1 MPTYVYVSGA
11 SGEILYGDSNGQPQ
25 GIDAITWN
33 GTNLAV
39 GATMSVTGVATLG
52 GTSAGELRLL
62 EPSAGGTSYIA
73 LKAPALAAN
82 VTWTL
87 PTADGTSGQFLK
99 TNGSGT
105 LSWDTIS
112 GGGDAL
118 TTNPL
123 SQFASTTSAQLAGVI
138 SDETGTGALVFANTP
153 TLVTPVL
160 GTPTSGTLTNCTG
173 LPISTGVSGLGTG
186 VATFLA
192 TPSSANLASAVTDE
206 TGSGALMFGTSP
218 TITTDITIP
227 NTGLHLLDTDSS
239 HDLILAPGSN
249 LTADRTLTITT
260 GDADRTLTISASATI
275 SGTNTGDVTLSGTPD
290 YVTISGQIITVGL
303 VDLTADVT
311 GDLPLANLAQASAA
325 SKLLG
330 RGSAAG
336 AGDYQ
341 EITLGTGLSMSG
353 TTLSSTGGSG
363 SVATDTIWDA
373 KGDLAVGTGADAAQK
388 LTVGSDGKT
397 IVADSTQT
405 TGLAW
410 KTRQTVVKDICGGRL
425 SLESAVSVSSSDQS
439 GKSTIYF
446 VAHTSNEIALY
457 DGTEWVPRTFNN
469 ISVAVPSTLFKVFDI
484 FAYDNSGTVTLET
497 TDWNQSTAAVTGA
510 TNPASPSPIVITT
523 SASHGFSNGDL
534 VGVASIGGNT
544 AANGYIWEISSAS
557 GTSLTL
563 VGSVGNS
570 AYTSGGTVYKLTNT
584 RATALTLQDGVLVK
598 SGATTRRYLGT
609 GMTGG
614 TSGQMDDSLLKRML
628 YNYYN
633 QIPRMVSVSYSTEH
647 AYGTNSTRL
656 MNLAAANKC
665 WFVLGQPQD
674 LLINIANSADGS
686 LGAVGAAIDS
696 TTLAIQEFM
705 STSSASLYTIGGAVG
720 KQGQAIG
727 GHFIAL
733 TQRGANS
740 SSVTF
745 CRFSIT
751 CKVFSVVLM

>member
-118 TTNPL
+118 TSNPL
-123 SQFASTTSAQLAGVI
+123 SQFAATTSAQLAGVI
-138 SDETGTGALVFANTP
+138 S
-153 TLVTPVL
+153 
-160 GTPTSGTLTNCTG
+160 
-173 LPISTGVSGLGTG
+173 
-186 VATFLA
+186 
-192 TPSSANLASAVTDE
+192 DE

-239 HDLILAPGSN
+239 HDLIIAPGSN

-290 YVTISGQIITVGL
+290 YITITNQVITVGL
-303 VDLTADVT
+303 VDLAADVT

-353 TTLSSTGGSG
+353 TTLSATGGSG
-363 SVATDTIWDA
+363 AVATDTIWDA
-373 KGDLAVGTGADAAQK
+373 KGDLAVGTGADTAQK

-410 KTRQTVVKDICGGRL
+410 KTRETVVKDICGGRL

-484 FAYDNSGTVTLET
+484 FAYDNSGTVTLEC

-696 TTLAIQEFM
+696 TTSAIQEFM

-745 CRFSIT
+745 CRFSST

>member
-118 TTNPL
+118 TSNPL
-123 SQFASTTSAQLAGVI
+123 SQFAATTSAQLAGVI
-138 SDETGTGALVFANTP
+138 S
-153 TLVTPVL
+153 
-160 GTPTSGTLTNCTG
+160 
-173 LPISTGVSGLGTG
+173 
-186 VATFLA
+186 
-192 TPSSANLASAVTDE
+192 DE

-239 HDLILAPGSN
+239 HDLIIAPGSN

-290 YVTISGQIITVGL
+290 YITITNQVITVGL
-303 VDLTADVT
+303 VDLAADVT

-353 TTLSSTGGSG
+353 TTLSATGGSG
-363 SVATDTIWDA
+363 AVATDTIWDA
-373 KGDLAVGTGADAAQK
+373 KGDLAVGTGADTAQK

-484 FAYDNSGTVTLET
+484 FAYDNSGTVTLEC
-497 TDWNQSTAAVTGA
+497 TDWNQSTATVSGA

-696 TTLAIQEFM
+696 TTSAIQEFM

-745 CRFSIT
+745 CRFSST

>member
-1 MPTYVYVSGA
+1 MPTYTYVQNA
-11 SGEILYGDSNGQPQ
+11 SGEVLYADANGQPQ

-39 GATMSVTGVATLG
+39 GATMSVTGAT
-52 GTSAGELRLL
+52 
-62 EPSAGGTSYIA
+62 
-73 LKAPALAAN
+73 
-82 VTWTL
+82 
-87 PTADGTSGQFLK
+87 
-99 TNGSGT
+99 T
-105 LSWDTIS
+105 LS
-112 GGGDAL
+112 
-118 TTNPL
+118 
-123 SQFASTTSAQLAGVI
+123 
-138 SDETGTGALVFANTP
+138 
-153 TLVTPVL
+153 
-160 GTPTSGTLTNCTG
+160 
-173 LPISTGVSGLGTG
+173 
-186 VATFLA
+186 
-192 TPSSANLASAVTDE
+192 
-206 TGSGALMFGTSP
+206 
-218 TITTDITIP
+218 

-239 HDLILAPGSN
+239 HDLIIAPGSN

-290 YVTISGQIITVGL
+290 YITIANQVITVGL

-353 TTLSSTGGSG
+353 TTLSATGGSG

-373 KGDLAVGTGADAAQK
+373 KGDLAVGTGADTAQK

-446 VAHTSNEIALY
+446 VEHTSNEIALY

-497 TDWNQSTAAVTGA
+497 TDWNQSTATVSGA
-510 TNPASPSPIVITT
+510 TNATPIVITT
-523 SASHGFSNGDL
+523 SSAHGFSNGDL
-534 VGVASIGGNT
+534 VGVAGIGGNT

-557 GTSLTL
+557 GSSLTL
-563 VGSVGNS
+563 VGSVGNG
-570 AYTSGGTVYKLTNT
+570 AYTSGGTIYKLTNT
-584 RATALTLQDGVLVK
+584 RATALTTQDGVLVK
-598 SGATTRRYLGT
+598 TGATTRRYLGT

-614 TSGQMDDSLLKRML
+614 TSGQMDDAVQKRML
-628 YNYYN
+628 CNYYN
-633 QIPRMVSVSYSTEH
+633 QQPRDVIVSYSTSH
-647 AYGTNSTRL
+647 AYATNTTRL
-656 MNLAAANKC
+656 MNLAAANKV

-674 LLINIANSADGS
+674 MVMHVVNSADGS
-686 LGAVGAAIDS
+686 LAAVGAAVDS
-696 TTLAIQEFM
+696 TTIAIQEFM
-705 STSSASLYTIGGAVG
+705 TTSSGSLFTICGAVY
-720 KQGQAIG
+720 KQGQAAG
-727 GHFIAL
+727 GHFIAM
-733 TQRGANS
+733 TERAANS
-740 SSVTF
+740 TSVTF
-745 CRFSIT
+745 C
-751 CKVFSVVLM
+751 VFSTSCRVIANLSM

>member
-425 SLESAVSVSSSDQS
+425 SLESAVAISSSDQS
-439 GKSTIYF
+439 GKSTIYY
-446 VAHTSNEIALY
+446 VEHSSNEIALY

-469 ISVAVPSTLFKVFDI
+469 ISVAVPSTLFRLFDI

-497 TDWNQSTAAVTGA
+497 VNWNQDTAVINAA
-510 TNPASPSPIVITT
+510 TTAEPVVCTT
-523 SASHGFSNGDL
+523 SAAHGFSTGDV
-534 VGVASIGGNT
+534 VGIAGMTGMTVP
-544 AANGYIWEISSAS
+544 NGYLWNISVGTSTTFTLLGTNATS
-557 GTSLTL
+557 GTYNANT
-563 VGSVGNS
+563 
-570 AYTSGGTVYKLTNT
+570 GTAYKLNNT
-584 RATALTLQDGVLVK
+584 RATALALQDGVLVK
-598 SGATTRRYLGT
+598 SGDATRRYLGT
-609 GMTGG
+609 GMTGA

-628 YNYYN
+628 YNFRN
-633 QIPRMVSVSYSTEH
+633 QVPRAVAVSYSSSH
-647 AYGTNSTRL
+647 PYSTNTTRL
-656 MNLAAANKC
+656 IDRAAAAKL
-665 WFVLGQPQD
+665 WFVLGQSQD
-674 LLINIANSADGS
+674 IVFSVTAAADGT
-686 LGAVGAAIDS
+686 LGAVGVSLNSIAS
-696 TTLAIQEFM
+696 SLQEFM
-705 STSSASLYTIGGAVG
+705 TTSASALFVVGGMVPNRG
-720 KQGQAIG
+720 TGIG
-727 GHFIAL
+727 GHFAAL
-733 TQRGANS
+733 TERAANS
-740 SSVTF
+740 TSVQF
-745 CRFSIT
+745 CIYSIK
-751 CKVFSVVLM
+751 CRVFANLMM

>member
-11 SGEILYGDSNGQPQ
+11 SGEILYGDANGQPQ

-52 GTSAGELRLL
+52 GSSAGELRLL

-73 LKAPALAAN
+73 LKAPALAGN

-87 PTADGTSGQFLK
+87 PTADGSSGQFLK

-123 SQFASTTSAQLAGVI
+123 SQFAATTSAQLAGVI

-173 LPISTGVSGLGTG
+173 LPISTGVSGLGSG
-186 VATFLA
+186 VADFLA
-192 TPSSANLASAVTDE
+192 TPSSANLAAAVTGE

-290 YVTISGQIITVGL
+290 YITIANQVITVGL
-303 VDLTADVT
+303 VDLAADVT

-330 RGSAAG
+330 RGSASG

-353 TTLSSTGGSG
+353 TTLSATGGSG

-373 KGDLAVGTGADAAQK
+373 KGDLAVGTGADTASK

-446 VAHTSNEIALY
+446 VEHTSNEIALY

-469 ISVAVPSTLFKVFDI
+469 ISVAVPSTLFRLFDI
-484 FAYDNSGTVTLET
+484 FAYDNSGTVTLEC
-497 TDWNQSTAAVTGA
+497 TDWNQSTATVSGA
-510 TNPASPSPIVITT
+510 TNATPIVITT
-523 SASHGFSNGDL
+523 SSAHGFSNGDL
-534 VGVASIGGNT
+534 VGVAGIGGNT

-557 GTSLTL
+557 GSTLTL
-563 VGSVGNS
+563 NGSVGNG
-570 AYTSGGTVYKLTNT
+570 AYTSGGTLYKLTNT
-584 RATALTLQDGVLVK
+584 RATALTTQDGVLVK
-598 SGATTRRYLGT
+598 TGAVTRRYLGT

-614 TSGQMDDSLLKRML
+614 TSGQMDDAVQKRML
-628 YNYYN
+628 YSFYN
-633 QIPRMVSVSYSTEH
+633 QVPKH
-647 AYGTNSTRL
+647 AKVNYATSHTYATNTTRL
-656 MNLAAANKC
+656 MNLAAGNKL
-665 WFVLGQPQD
+665 WYVLGQAQSAN
-674 LLINIANSADGS
+674 INVFNSASDS
-686 LGAVGAAIDS
+686 LPAVGLGLDTTTGETISVFVAAQGAVSQLGGS
-696 TTLAIQEFM
+696 YTGTL
-705 STSSASLYTIGGAVG
+705 SA
-720 KQGQAIG
+720 G
-727 GHFIAL
+727 GHFMAITERA
-733 TQRGANS
+733 ANS
-740 SSVTF
+740 TSVTF
-745 CRFSIT
+745 C
-751 CKVFSVVLM
+751 VFSTNCRVETVLMM

>member
-1 MPTYVYVSGA
+1 MPTYTYVQNA
-11 SGEILYGDSNGQPQ
+11 SGEVLYADANGQPQ

-39 GATMSVTGVATLG
+39 GATMSVTGAT
-52 GTSAGELRLL
+52 
-62 EPSAGGTSYIA
+62 
-73 LKAPALAAN
+73 
-82 VTWTL
+82 
-87 PTADGTSGQFLK
+87 
-99 TNGSGT
+99 T
-105 LSWDTIS
+105 LS
-112 GGGDAL
+112 
-118 TTNPL
+118 
-123 SQFASTTSAQLAGVI
+123 
-138 SDETGTGALVFANTP
+138 
-153 TLVTPVL
+153 
-160 GTPTSGTLTNCTG
+160 
-173 LPISTGVSGLGTG
+173 
-186 VATFLA
+186 
-192 TPSSANLASAVTDE
+192 
-206 TGSGALMFGTSP
+206 
-218 TITTDITIP
+218 

-239 HDLILAPGSN
+239 HDLIIAPGSN

-260 GDADRTLTISASATI
+260 GDADRTLTISANATI

-696 TTLAIQEFM
+696 TTSAIQEFM

-745 CRFSIT
+745 CRFSST

>member
-52 GTSAGELRLL
+52 GSSAGELRLL

-87 PTADGTSGQFLK
+87 PTADGSSGQFLK

-123 SQFASTTSAQLAGVI
+123 SQFAATTSAQLAGVI

-192 TPSSANLASAVTDE
+192 TPNSANLASAVTDE
-206 TGSGALMFGTSP
+206 TGSGALMFATSP

-290 YVTISGQIITVGL
+290 YITIANQVITVGL

-311 GDLPLANLAQASAA
+311 GDLPLANLAQAGAA

-353 TTLSSTGGSG
+353 TTLSASG
-363 SVATDTIWDA
+363 SSTVIPGLFQARLTLAEGIAEFVGKALTPSATDTS
-373 KGDLAVGTGADAAQK
+373 ADTCDFSSAH
-388 LTVGSDGKT
+388 GW
-397 IVADSTQT
+397 T
-405 TGLAW
+405 TG
-410 KTRQTVVKDICGGRL
+410 TMVTV
-425 SLESAVSVSSSDQS
+425 S
-439 GKSTIYF
+439 
-446 VAHTSNEIALY
+446 
-457 DGTEWVPRTFNN
+457 
-469 ISVAVPSTLFKVFDI
+469 
-484 FAYDNSGTVTLET
+484 
-497 TDWNQSTAAVTGA
+497 
-510 TNPASPSPIVITT
+510 
-523 SASHGFSNGDL
+523 
-534 VGVASIGGNT
+534 
-544 AANGYIWEISSAS
+544 
-557 GTSLTL
+557 
-563 VGSVGNS
+563 
-570 AYTSGGTVYKLTNT
+570 
-584 RATALTLQDGVLVK
+584 ATAGGLSTG
-598 SGATTRRYLGT
+598 TT
-609 GMTGG
+609 
-614 TSGQMDDSLLKRML
+614 
-628 YNYYN
+628 YY
-633 QIPRMVSVSYSTEH
+633 IRAV
-647 AYGTNSTRL
+647 
-656 MNLAAANKC
+656 
-665 WFVLGQPQD
+665 D
-674 LLINIANSADGS
+674 ADTIS
-686 LGAVGAAIDS
+686 FH
-696 TTLAIQEFM
+696 TTLADAEANTSKVNLTASITAVVTSYGVS
-705 STSSASLYTIGGAVG
+705 STTIRLTKFQGDQINLPVSSTWTAYTISSDITLALGTLTSGKNYDVFLKSVTGTPTLSLSSAWTSDNVRADALSTLNGVRVLGSDTDKVLVGTIRTVSTTATVFSNRQAFVANEFTPQPFVLSRTDGSSTHVVGGSAREWNGGTALYCEFVLTRAQVVLHGGAGRVQSSPDPNVFFNAAMNG
-720 KQGQAIG
+720 ATAGYSQFVNVDTAG
-727 GHFIAL
+727 GNRFGEQVA
-733 TQRGANS
+733 S
-740 SSVTF
+740 SHCREGYNYASLREIDYAGLSATADYGFTF
-745 CRFSIT
+745 C
-751 CKVFSVVLM
+751 SVMI

>member
-1 MPTYVYVSGA
+1 MPTYTYVQNA
-11 SGEILYGDSNGQPQ
+11 SGEVLYADANGQPQ

-52 GTSAGELRLL
+52 GSSAGELRLL

-73 LKAPALAAN
+73 LKAPSLAGN

-87 PTADGTSGQFLK
+87 PTADGSSGQFLK

-123 SQFASTTSAQLAGVI
+123 SQFAATTSAQLAGVI

-173 LPISTGVSGLGTG
+173 LPISTGVSGLGSG

-192 TPSSANLASAVTDE
+192 TPSSANLAAAVTGE

-239 HDLILAPGSN
+239 HDLIIAPGSN

-275 SGTNTGDVTLSGTPD
+275 SGTNSGDVTLSGTPD
-290 YVTISGQIITVGL
+290 YITISSQVITVGL
-303 VDLTADVT
+303 VDLTTDVT

-353 TTLSSTGGSG
+353 TTLSASGSSTVIPGLFQARLTLADGIAEFTTKVLTPSATDTTAETCDFSSAHGWTTGTMVTVGTTAGGLTAGTIYYIRAVDTDTISFHTTLADAEADTSKVNLTASITATVTSFGVSSTTIRLTKFQGDQINLPVSSTWTAYTISSDITLALGTLTSGKNYDVFLKSVSGTPTLSLSSAWTSDTVRADALSTLNGVRVLGSDTDKVLVGTIRTVSTTATVFSNRQAFVANEFNRLPFVMYREDTGSHTPGTTEREWNGGSTLRCEFVSAKPHNGTLSFSVRNANASGNLIMYAGFDAANLGDFIQLRPEQLKISGSTTRFYATEGYHYTTIREKDFSTGG
-363 SVATDTIWDA
+363 T
-373 KGDLAVGTGADAAQK
+373 ADF
-388 LTVGSDGKT
+388 G
-397 IVADSTQT
+397 
-405 TGLAW
+405 
-410 KTRQTVVKDICGGRL
+410 
-425 SLESAVSVSSSDQS
+425 
-439 GKSTIYF
+439 Y
-446 VAHTSNEIALY
+446 
-457 DGTEWVPRTFNN
+457 
-469 ISVAVPSTLFKVFDI
+469 
-484 FAYDNSGTVTLET
+484 
-497 TDWNQSTAAVTGA
+497 
-510 TNPASPSPIVITT
+510 
-523 SASHGFSNGDL
+523 
-534 VGVASIGGNT
+534 NT
-544 AANGYIWEISSAS
+544 
-557 GTSLTL
+557 TL
-563 VGSVGNS
+563 VF
-570 AYTSGGTVYKLTNT
+570 L
-584 RATALTLQDGVLVK
+584 
-598 SGATTRRYLGT
+598 
-609 GMTGG
+609 
-614 TSGQMDDSLLKRML
+614 
-628 YNYYN
+628 
-633 QIPRMVSVSYSTEH
+633 
-647 AYGTNSTRL
+647 
-656 MNLAAANKC
+656 
-665 WFVLGQPQD
+665 
-674 LLINIANSADGS
+674 
-686 LGAVGAAIDS
+686 
-696 TTLAIQEFM
+696 
-705 STSSASLYTIGGAVG
+705 
-720 KQGQAIG
+720 
-727 GHFIAL
+727 
-733 TQRGANS
+733 
-740 SSVTF
+740 
-745 CRFSIT
+745 
-751 CKVFSVVLM
+751 

>member
-118 TTNPL
+118 TSNPL
-123 SQFASTTSAQLAGVI
+123 SQFAATTSAQLAGVI
-138 SDETGTGALVFANTP
+138 S
-153 TLVTPVL
+153 
-160 GTPTSGTLTNCTG
+160 
-173 LPISTGVSGLGTG
+173 
-186 VATFLA
+186 
-192 TPSSANLASAVTDE
+192 DE

-239 HDLILAPGSN
+239 HDLIIAPGSN

-290 YVTISGQIITVGL
+290 YITITNQVITVGL
-303 VDLTADVT
+303 VDLAADVT

-353 TTLSSTGGSG
+353 TTLSATGGSG
-363 SVATDTIWDA
+363 AVATDTIWDA
-373 KGDLAVGTGADAAQK
+373 KGDLAVGTGADTAQK

-484 FAYDNSGTVTLET
+484 FAYDNSGTVTLEC

-696 TTLAIQEFM
+696 TTSAIQEFM

-745 CRFSIT
+745 CRFSST